1 MFFLVL
7 ATLITL
13 CGFAVILA
21 ANRTSKASK

>member
-1 MFFLVL
+1 MFFIVF

-13 CGFAVILA
+13 CWFAVILA